1 MIGVKQRQ
9 EPLPVPGFSVKTDDD
24 VNNNKLKRPHE
35 KGIPSTEVVSKK
47 LKCEETTIEG
57 TKINGLTNGNHKEE
71 MLAFVIL
78 WKKNMVIILKINFV
92 IIKNKKVI

>member
-1 MIGVKQRQ
+1 MKQRQ

-35 KGIPSTEVVSKK
+35 KGITEVVSKK
-47 LKCEETTIEG
+47 LKCEETTNEG

-71 MLAFVIL
+71 VLVFVIL
-78 WKKNMVIILKINFV
+78 LKFFCGN
-92 IIKNKKVI
+92 